1 MLSKVTTVTA
11 CLVLASVTMSAGAT
25 AADDGGKLAR
35 GRTGQGRSI
44 RIKVFPDHI
53 KLQRFSIELHCS
65 GGYTLI
71 DSESNF
77 LPSAATRKG
86 RIHDAQ
92 VGNTDEV
99 LIRGKLSGRT
109 VTGRIRVRDRLGK
122 HRCSSPW
129 VSFKARSKSGTT
141 KSRSAAGSRRSG

>member
-1 MLSKVTTVTA
+1 MFKKVTTLTA
-11 CLVLASVTMSAGAT
+11 CFALAAVTISVSAM
-25 AADDGGKLAR
+25 AAGEGGKLAR

-44 RIKVFPDHI
+44 RVQVFPKGI
-53 KLQRFSIELHCS
+53 KIRGFSIELHCS

-77 LPSAATRKG
+77 LPSGANRKG

-92 VGNTDEV
+92 VGDTDEI
-99 LIRGKLSGRT
+99 LIRGHLRGDKLN
-109 VTGRIRVRDRLGK
+109 GRIRVRDRLGK

-129 VSFKARSKSGTT
+129 VPFTAH
-141 KSRSAAGSRRSG
+141 A